1 MTDSYELRPRWS
13 IRANVDQETVEDY
26 YRRFPHLF
34 AIKLHHG
41 GSFTKFPN
49 FEYVE
54 GKHNYVDQL
63 DPDFFSVH
71 ELDFVLKKLG
81 YATDVIRYYHYKIPN
96 QELGFGLRALGSDL
110 DVIDFCK
117 YTADY
122 KTMHVYTEF
131 EVTNVHTYFYSPAK
145 SRIAEVI
152 DGLDGV
158 EIIRKNPRMML
169 GWHPLANDLGENNA
183 NNAGDNVDEGV
194 IDNNAGDNVDEGVID
209 NNVNDNVDEGVIDN
223 NVNDN
228 VDEGAGAYKPVLDN
242 NVDENLITVEER
254 QAQESSTFFADF
266 MSDFDPFFGLNDNM
280 VNNEHQNNAKASVR
294 HDVVDS
300 SDEETC
306 AENEDED
313 DDSDFLGDDTARE
326 DVEVDMR
333 DFRLNID
340 EGIDENNDAVG
351 GSIDE
356 DVLND
361 DTLESGSESDLDES
375 SARKKMLKGLRNA
388 NEKKSNFYL
397 GQIFGN
403 KVEAK
408 ELIKQ
413 HAVETKRE
421 LRIVKDDSK
430 RLRAVCRGQLPNFQV
445 DAHGIHSHSDKGK
458 TVQKKE
464 AMIKD
469 IT

>member
-1 MTDSYELRPRWS
+1 
-13 IRANVDQETVEDY
+13 
-26 YRRFPHLF
+26 
-34 AIKLHHG
+34 
-41 GSFTKFPN
+41 
-49 FEYVE
+49 
-54 GKHNYVDQL
+54 
-63 DPDFFSVH
+63 
-71 ELDFVLKKLG
+71 
-81 YATDVIRYYHYKIPN
+81 
-96 QELGFGLRALGSDL
+96 
-110 DVIDFCK
+110 
-117 YTADY
+117 
-122 KTMHVYTEF
+122 MHVYTEF

-145 SRIAEVI
+145 SRIAEVV

-228 VDEGAGAYKPVLDN
+228 VDEGVIDN
-242 NVDENLITVEER
+242 NVNDNVDEG
-254 QAQESSTFFADF
+254 ADF

-361 DTLESGSESDLDES
+361 DILESGSESDLDES

-458 TVQKKE
+458 TFPTKHRRNQLNIDE
-464 AMIKD
+464 
-469 IT
+469 TN